1 MTVTL
6 VTGAN
11 SGLGRATALLLA
23 QKGHKVYAGM
33 RDLQKG
39 SKLLELAK
47 DYDLSAVEIDVSDD
61 DSVLACAKE
70 IDEHGDRVDVLVN
83 NAGVAL
89 NSVTEDIDI
98 QKAKEVMDVNV

>member
-33 RDLQKG
+33 RDRDKG

-47 DYDLSAVEIDVSDD
+47 DYDLSAVEIDVTDNLS
-61 DSVLACAKE
+61 L
-70 IDEHGDRVDVLVN
+70 IH
-83 NAGVAL
+83 
-89 NSVTEDIDI
+89 I
-98 QKAKEVMDVNV
+98 

>member
-61 DSVLACAKE
+61 DSVLACA
-70 IDEHGDRVDVLVN
+70 
-83 NAGVAL
+83 
-89 NSVTEDIDI
+89 
-98 QKAKEVMDVNV
+98 

>member
-33 RDLQKG
+33 RDLDKG
-39 SKLLELAK
+39 SKLLDLAK
-47 DYDLSAVEIDVSDD
+47 DYDLSAIEIDVTDNN
-61 DSVLACAKE
+61 SVVACAAE
-70 IDEHGDRVDVLVN
+70 INENGDSVDVLVN

-89 NSVTEDIDI
+89 NSVKISTL
-98 QKAKEVMDVNV
+98 QKAKR

>member
-33 RDLQKG
+33 RDLDKG
-39 SKLLELAK
+39 SKLLPLVASRRDPQSPPIGDFVEMSR
-47 DYDLSAVEIDVSDD
+47 DDLCI
-61 DSVLACAKE
+61 
-70 IDEHGDRVDVLVN
+70 RVNKFNPEADHRTNKSGHAIPTGFRTSTGL
-83 NAGVAL
+83 
-89 NSVTEDIDI
+89 
-98 QKAKEVMDVNV
+98 

>member
-33 RDLQKG
+33 RDLDKG
-39 SKLLELAK
+39 SKLLDLAK
-47 DYDLSAVEIDVSDD
+47 DCDLSTIEIDVTND
-61 DSVLACAKE
+61 DSVIACANQIE
-70 IDEHGDRVDVLVN
+70 ANGDALDVLVN

-98 QKAKEVMDVNV
+98 DEAKAVM

>member
-33 RDLQKG
+33 RNVEKG
-39 SKLLELAK
+39 AKLLELAEN
-47 DYDLSAVEIDVSDD
+47 YDLSAIERRS
-61 DSVLACAKE
+61 
-70 IDEHGDRVDVLVN
+70 
-83 NAGVAL
+83 
-89 NSVTEDIDI
+89 
-98 QKAKEVMDVNV
+98 

>member
-33 RDLQKG
+33 RDLDKG
-39 SKLLELAK
+39 SKLLDLAK
-47 DYDLSAVEIDVSDD
+47 DYDLSLIH
-61 DSVLACAKE
+61 
-70 IDEHGDRVDVLVN
+70 I
-83 NAGVAL
+83 
-89 NSVTEDIDI
+89 
-98 QKAKEVMDVNV
+98 